1 VALSAP
7 AVPSRAGLRPWA
19 EREWAQLTERR
30 PGATAALVR
39 HRWWLVV
46 LLAAAQGA
54 WTAALMDRTDASLF
68 AAAAGRLLT
77 GQGLEVFQDPALQ
90 VGPLYL
96 LLLAPMVLL
105 GDLLGVSPVASA
117 GAGSAVVLVLGAVR
131 LAGLLGADGFR
142 RACLLGSMVVLGPV
156 AASVGFGHSEEVLVG
171 LCLLAAGLVLD
182 RGTAPWWVAP
192 LLVAAAADVKLWGAL
207 GGVLLILAPTWRQR
221 FASGLL
227 TCAAVAAAY
236 LPFALVGGMQ
246 TGSYVWTVN
255 PKAPA
260 SLLLEA
266 GAAFTWTDRLSQ
278 GALVMACALLCARW
292 RPHPGV
298 LMVAVLMLVRLATD
312 PLPFS
317 YYWTPLIVMALVL
330 VWAAPWSLERS
341 AAATI
346 VGLPVACAW
355 PFVGPS
361 IPLTVGL
368 GSVLVVV
375 VVRACRAAQPAL
387 AA

>member
-1 VALSAP
+1 
-7 AVPSRAGLRPWA
+7 
-19 EREWAQLTERR
+19 
-30 PGATAALVR
+30 
-39 HRWWLVV
+39 
-46 LLAAAQGA
+46 
-54 WTAALMDRTDASLF
+54 
-68 AAAAGRLLT
+68 
-77 GQGLEVFQDPALQ
+77 
-90 VGPLYL
+90 
-96 LLLAPMVLL
+96 
-105 GDLLGVSPVASA
+105 
-117 GAGSAVVLVLGAVR
+117 
-131 LAGLLGADGFR
+131 
-142 RACLLGSMVVLGPV
+142 
-156 AASVGFGHSEEVLVG
+156 
-171 LCLLAAGLVLD
+171 
-182 RGTAPWWVAP
+182 
-192 LLVAAAADVKLWGAL
+192 
-207 GGVLLILAPTWRQR
+207 
-221 FASGLL
+221 
-227 TCAAVAAAY
+227 
-236 LPFALVGGMQ
+236 MQ

-266 GAAFTWTDRLSQ
+266 GAAFTWTDRLAQ

-368 GSVLVVV
+368 GTVLVVV